1 MATALTW
8 FEIPTSDLER
18 AVKFYETVL
27 GIQLQR
33 EVFGGTPMAIF
44 PASAQEAGGALV
56 LEQGRAP
63 SGGGTLIYLDAAG
76 KLDACLSRVVRAG
89 GLVVSGRTDIG
100 GPGYVAV
107 LRDTEG
113 NMVALHSPRDR

>member
-1 MATALTW
+1 
-8 FEIPTSDLER
+8 
-18 AVKFYETVL
+18 
-27 GIQLQR
+27 
-33 EVFGGTPMAIF
+33 MAIF

-89 GLVVSGRTDIG
+89 AWSSLAGRTSGARGTSPI
-100 GPGYVAV
+100 